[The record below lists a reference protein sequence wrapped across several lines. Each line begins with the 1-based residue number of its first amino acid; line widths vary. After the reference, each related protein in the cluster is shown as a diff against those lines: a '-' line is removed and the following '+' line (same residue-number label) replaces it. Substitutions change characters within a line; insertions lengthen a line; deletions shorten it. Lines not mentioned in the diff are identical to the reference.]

1 MGRTVARI
9 AQQLRRHA
17 RASGGT
23 AETAHDRHRLG
34 RSSSARSA
42 GGFTLIEMLFV
53 LFLVATI
60 TALVAPNTE
69 RLYASIAGKTDRE
82 YILDQFAGLGRMAL
96 RHGRAYVVSSPGSS
110 GPEAEVSSA
119 APAAPPLLADAKP
132 YLIDLPEG
140 WSIELD
146 RPLVVGANGVC
157 FGATLTLRHEGSIEA
172 RLALEAPYCR
182 VATHA

>member
-1 MGRTVARI
+1 MGRKVARI
-9 AQQLRRHA
+9 TQRTRWHA

-23 AETAHDRHRLG
+23 AESARDRHNAG
-34 RSSSARSA
+34 GSSSARA
-42 GGFTLIEMLFV
+42 TGGFTLIEMLFI
-53 LFLVATI
+53 LFLVAMI

-69 RLYASIAGKTDRE
+69 RLYESIAGKTDRD

-96 RHGRAYVVSSPGSS
+96 HHGQAYVVSPPGPN
-110 GPEAEVSSA
+110 GPEAEALSA
-119 APAAPPLLADAKP
+119 ARASPPLHADAKP
-132 YLIDLPEG
+132 HVIDLPEG
-140 WSIELD
+140 WTIKLD

-157 FGATLTLRHEGSIEA
+157 FGATLTLLHEGTIET

>member
-1 MGRTVARI
+1 MGRKVARI
-9 AQQLRRHA
+9 IQWIRWHA

-23 AETAHDRHRLG
+23 AETAHDRHHVG
-34 RSSSARSA
+34 RSSSARA
-42 GGFTLIEMLFV
+42 TGGFTLIEMLFV
-53 LFLVATI
+53 LFLVAMI

-96 RHGRAYVVSSPGSS
+96 RHGQAYVVSPPGPN
-110 GPEAEVSSA
+110 GPEAEALSA
-119 APAAPPLLADAKP
+119 ARAAPLLQADAKP
-132 YLIDLPEG
+132 HVIDLPEG
-140 WSIELD
+140 WTIELD

-157 FGATLTLRHEGSIEA
+157 FGATLTLRHEGTIEA

-182 VATHA
+182 VATHV

>member
-1 MGRTVARI
+1 MGRKVARI
-9 AQQLRRHA
+9 AQRLRRHA
-17 RASGGT
+17 GASGGT
-23 AETAHDRHRLG
+23 AETVHDCRHVG
-34 RSSSARSA
+34 RSSSARA
-42 GGFTLIEMLFV
+42 TGGFTLIEMLFV
-53 LFLVATI
+53 LFLVAMI

-82 YILDQFAGLGRMAL
+82 YILDQFAGLGHMAL
-96 RHGRAYVVSSPGSS
+96 RHGQAYVVSPPGPN
-110 GPEAEVSSA
+110 GPEAEVSST
-119 APAAPPLLADAKP
+119 APAAPPLLANALP
-132 YLIDLPEG
+132 YVIDLPEG

-157 FGATLTLRHEGSIEA
+157 FGATLTLHHEGTIEA

>member
-1 MGRTVARI
+1 
-9 AQQLRRHA
+9 
-17 RASGGT
+17 
-23 AETAHDRHRLG
+23 
-34 RSSSARSA
+34 
-42 GGFTLIEMLFV
+42 MLFV
-53 LFLVATI
+53 LFLVAMI

-96 RHGRAYVVSSPGSS
+96 RHGQAYVVSPPGPN
-110 GPEAEVSSA
+110 GPEAEASSA
-119 APAAPPLLADAKP
+119 APAAPPLLANAKP
-132 YLIDLPEG
+132 YVIDLPEG
-140 WSIELD
+140 WTIDLD

-157 FGATLTLRHEGSIEA
+157 FGATLTLRHEGTIEA

>member
-1 MGRTVARI
+1 MGRKVARI
-9 AQQLRRHA
+9 AQRLRRHA
-17 RASGGT
+17 GAGT
-23 AETAHDRHRLG
+23 AETANDRHHVG
-34 RSSSARSA
+34 RSSDVRAA

-53 LFLVATI
+53 LFLVAMI

-96 RHGRAYVVSSPGSS
+96 RQGQAYVVLPPGPN
-110 GPEAEVSSA
+110 GPEAAVSSE
-119 APAAPPLLADAKP
+119 APAAPPLLANAKP
-132 YLIDLPEG
+132 HVIDLPEG

-157 FGATLTLRHEGSIEA
+157 FGATLTLRHEGGIED

>member
-1 MGRTVARI
+1 MGRKVARI
-9 AQQLRRHA
+9 AQRIRWHA
-17 RASGGT
+17 RASGGA
-23 AETAHDRHRLG
+23 AETVLDCHHVG
-34 RSSSARSA
+34 RSSSAQAA

-96 RHGRAYVVSSPGSS
+96 RHGQAYVVSPPGTN
-110 GPEAEVSSA
+110 GPEAEASSA

-132 YLIDLPEG
+132 YVIDLPEG
-140 WSIELD
+140 WTIDLD

-157 FGATLTLRHEGSIEA
+157 FGATLTLRHEGRIEA

>member
-1 MGRTVARI
+1 MGRKVARI
-9 AQQLRRHA
+9 AQWLRRNA

-23 AETAHDRHRLG
+23 AETAHDRHHVG
-34 RSSSARSA
+34 RSSDARAA

-53 LFLVATI
+53 LFLVAMI

-96 RHGRAYVVSSPGSS
+96 RHGQAYVVSPPGPN
-110 GPEAEVSSA
+110 GAEAEASSV
-119 APAAPPLLADAKP
+119 APAAPPLLANAKP
-132 YLIDLPEG
+132 HVIDLPEG
-140 WSIELD
+140 WSIDLD

-157 FGATLTLRHEGSIEA
+157 FGATLTLRHEGTIEA